1 MIDLIVIDALE
12 ATADSIGT
20 GMMIWGAGCC

>member
-12 ATADSIGT
+12 ANADSIST
-20 GMMIWGAGCC
+20 SMMVWGAGCC